1 MITKDMINVL
11 SDQSAKKKLITGEYV
26 NDELNDNFQ
35 YIKQKFYPNEPIKK
49 VQTLVSGSGLFE
61 SVANT
66 IAYYVGNPSTT
77 FDFPTNKLVKDFLAL

>member
-26 NDELNDNFQ
+26 NDELNENFV
-35 YIKQKFYPNEPIKK
+35 YIANRFYPAEPLKK

-66 IAYYVGNPSTT
+66 IAYYVGNPTTT
-77 FDFPTNKLVKDFLAL
+77 FDFPTNKLVKDFVCL